1 VSAATPARRGVADL
15 PLSWASDAELKR
27 LDAVLGG
34 ASERT
39 AALKAFNAL
48 PTEANLLF
56 TGYVDLRSA
65 DLEGSTLLAPP
76 VVIGELPASE
86 LPAGAAALIS
96 ISARGVDMHLGAEA
110 RAAGLTVTPLPG
122 GTPLPGAESD
132 RMTALIGAC
141 WNSGTH
147 INLSRGAVAA
157 PIIIRIESPA
167 QGAAL
172 IARIAVTLGENA
184 SATISEEVIGA
195 SGGSREIATRSTTAR
210 ALLAT
215 TSEVTLGKGA
225 KLRLASIQELPEDV
239 VYLPVRRHEFG
250 ANAELQIAAAQVGAR
265 LVRGRIDHQL
275 TGNGS
280 KVRQVEVVFAGGEQ
294 LHDLTTYSL
303 HAGEKTVGDLLAKGI
318 FAGKAR
324 GFVKG
329 VTTIPRSGRGTNS
342 YLGEFGMLLSKTAR
356 SVAIPSLWIDQP
368 DCERAAH
375 GSSVGPIDPNQIFYL
390 RARGLTEAEA
400 RRTIVMGYLEPV
412 VAALPLEEEAD
423 RLREVLAEK
432 LDAAFAAQSA
442 AAASAA

>member
-1 VSAATPARRGVADL
+1 MSAATPARRGVADL
-15 PLSWASDAELKR
+15 PLSWANEAELKR
-27 LDAVLGG
+27 LDAALGG
-34 ASERT
+34 ASQRA
-39 AALKAFNAL
+39 AALKAFNSL

-65 DLEGSTLLAPP
+65 DLEGSTLLVPP
-76 VVIGELPASE
+76 VVISELPASD

-96 ISARGVDMHLGAEA
+96 ISARGVGLHLGAEA
-110 RAAGLTVTPLPG
+110 RAAGLTVGPLPG
-122 GTPLPGAESD
+122 GTPLAGAESD

-141 WNSGTH
+141 WNSGTE
-147 INLSRGAVAA
+147 ISLPSGSITA

-167 QGAAL
+167 QGEAL
-172 IARIAVTLGENA
+172 LARIAVKLGENV
-184 SATISEEVIGA
+184 SATISEEVTGRSA
-195 SGGSREIATRSTTAR
+195 DSGSTSGTTAR

-225 KLRLASIQELPEDV
+225 KLRLASIQELPEGV

-250 ANAELQIAAAQVGAR
+250 ANAELQIAAAQIGAR

-280 KVRQVEVVFAGGEQ
+280 KVRQVEVVFAGADQ

-423 RLREVLAEK
+423 RLREVLAAK
-432 LDAAFAAQSA
+432 LDAAFAAQLA
-442 AAASAA
+442 AAATAA

>member
-1 VSAATPARRGVADL
+1 MSAATPARRGVAEL
-15 PLSWASDAELKR
+15 PLSWANEAEIKR
-27 LDAVLGG
+27 LDATLGG
-34 ASERT
+34 ASQRV

-65 DLEGSTLLAPP
+65 DLENSTPLAPP
-76 VVIGELPASE
+76 VVISELPASD

-96 ISARGVDMHLGAEA
+96 ISARGVGLHLGAEA

-122 GTPLPGAESD
+122 NTPLAGAESD

-141 WNSGTH
+141 WNSGTE
-147 INLSRGAVAA
+147 ISLPSGSITA

-167 QGAAL
+167 QGEAL
-172 IARIAVTLGENA
+172 LARIVVKLGENV
-184 SATISEEVIGA
+184 SATISEEVVGRSADSGNA
-195 SGGSREIATRSTTAR
+195 SGPTAR

-239 VYLPVRRHEFG
+239 AYLPVRRHEFG
-250 ANAELQIAAAQVGAR
+250 ASAELQIAAAQIGAR

-280 KVRQVEVVFAGGEQ
+280 KVRQVEVVFAGADQ

-423 RLREVLAEK
+423 RLREVLAAK

-442 AAASAA
+442 AAATAA

>member
-1 VSAATPARRGVADL
+1 MSAATPARRGLADL
-15 PLSWASDAELKR
+15 PLGWATGAEVSR
-27 LDAVLGG
+27 LVGVLGG
-34 ASERT
+34 GEARE
-39 AALKAFNAL
+39 AAHAAFHSL
-48 PTEANLLF
+48 PTESNLLF

-65 DLEGSTLLAPP
+65 DIEASRLLTPP
-76 VVIGELPASE
+76 SSIDELPASE
-86 LPAGAAALIS
+86 LPDGAAALIS
-96 ISARGVDMHLGAEA
+96 ISARGVAAHLGPEA
-110 RAAGLTVTPLPG
+110 RAAGLTVEPLAG
-122 GTPLPGAESD
+122 ESPLAGADGD
-132 RMTALIGAC
+132 RMTALIGAY
-141 WNSGTH
+141 WGSGIQITLAGGT
-147 INLSRGAVAA
+147 IEA
-157 PIIIRIESPA
+157 PIVIRIESPA
-167 QGAAL
+167 QGEAL
-172 IARIAVTLGENA
+172 VTRIAVTLGESA
-184 SATISEEVIGA
+184 SATISEEVVGTNTD
-195 SGGSREIATRSTTAR
+195 GGGDGRGTAR

-225 KLRLASIQELPEDV
+225 NLRLASIQELPEDV
-239 VYLPVRRHEFG
+239 VYLPVRRHVFG
-250 ANAELQIAAAQVGAR
+250 ANAELQIAAAQIGAR

-280 KVRQVEVVFAGGEQ
+280 KVRQVEVLFADGEQ
-294 LHDLTTYSL
+294 LHDVTTYSL

-375 GSSVGPIDPNQIFYL
+375 GSSVGPIDQNQIFYL

-423 RLREVLAEK
+423 RLREVLAAK

-442 AAASAA
+442 AAAPAA

>member
-15 PLSWASDAELKR
+15 PLSWANESELKR
-27 LDAVLGG
+27 LDAALGG
-34 ASERT
+34 ASQRA

-56 TGYVDLRSA
+56 TGYVDLRAA
-65 DLEGSTLLAPP
+65 DLEASTLLAPP
-76 VVIGELPASE
+76 VGISELPASE

-96 ISARGVDMHLGAEA
+96 ISARGVGLHLGAEA
-110 RAAGLTVTPLPG
+110 RAAGLTVGQLPG
-122 GTPLPGAESD
+122 GTPLVGAESD

-141 WNSGTH
+141 WNSGTE
-147 INLSRGAVAA
+147 ISLLNGSITA

-167 QGAAL
+167 QGEAL
-172 IARIAVTLGENA
+172 LARIAVKLGENV
-184 SATISEEVIGA
+184 SATISEEVT
-195 SGGSREIATRSTTAR
+195 GGSADSGSTSGTTAR

-225 KLRLASIQELPEDV
+225 KLRLASIQELAEGV

-250 ANAELQIAAAQVGAR
+250 ANAELQIAAAQIGAR

-280 KVRQVEVVFAGGEQ
+280 KVRQVEVVFAGADQ

-423 RLREVLAEK
+423 RLREVLAAK

-442 AAASAA
+442 AAATAA

>member
-1 VSAATPARRGVADL
+1 MSAATPARRGVGDL
-15 PLSWASDAELKR
+15 PLSWVNEEELKR
-27 LDAVLGG
+27 LDAALGG
-34 ASERT
+34 ASPR
-39 AALKAFNAL
+39 ADALKAFSSL

-56 TGYVDLRSA
+56 TGYVDLRAA
-65 DLEGSTLLAPP
+65 DLEASTLLAPP
-76 VVIGELPASE
+76 VAISELPASE

-96 ISARGVDMHLGAEA
+96 ISARGVGAHLGAEA
-110 RAAGLTVTPLPG
+110 RAAGLTVGPLTG
-122 GTPLPGAESD
+122 GTPLAGAESD

-141 WNSGTH
+141 WNSGTE
-147 INLSRGAVAA
+147 ISLPSGSITA

-167 QGAAL
+167 QGEAL
-172 IARIAVTLGENA
+172 LARIAVKLGENV
-184 SATISEEVIGA
+184 SATISEEVT
-195 SGGSREIATRSTTAR
+195 GGSAGGGSTSGTTAR

-250 ANAELQIAAAQVGAR
+250 ANSELQIAAAQIGAR

-280 KVRQVEVVFAGGEQ
+280 KVRQVEVVFAGADQ

-423 RLREVLAEK
+423 RLREVLAAK

-442 AAASAA
+442 AAATAA

>member
-1 VSAATPARRGVADL
+1 MSAATPARRGVADL
-15 PLSWASDAELKR
+15 PLGWANDAELKR
-27 LDAVLGG
+27 LDASLGG
-34 ASERT
+34 ASERA
-39 AALKAFNAL
+39 AALKAFSSL

-56 TGYVDLRSA
+56 TGYVDLRAA
-65 DLEGSTLLAPP
+65 DLESSTLLAPP
-76 VVIGELPASE
+76 AAISELPASD

-96 ISARGVDMHLGAEA
+96 ISARGVGLHLGAEA

-122 GTPLPGAESD
+122 NTPLAGAESD

-141 WNSGTH
+141 WNSGTE
-147 INLSRGAVAA
+147 ISLSSGSITA

-167 QGAAL
+167 QGEAL
-172 IARIAVTLGENA
+172 LARIAVKLGDNV
-184 SATISEEVIGA
+184 SATISEEVVGRSA
-195 SGGSREIATRSTTAR
+195 DSDSTSGTSAR

-239 VYLPVRRHEFG
+239 AYLPVRRHEFG
-250 ANAELQIAAAQVGAR
+250 ASAELQIAAAQIGAR

-280 KVRQVEVVFAGGEQ
+280 KVRQVEVVFAGADQ

-423 RLREVLAEK
+423 RLREVLAAK

-442 AAASAA
+442 AAATAA

>member
-1 VSAATPARRGVADL
+1 MSAATPARRGVADL
-15 PLSWASDAELKR
+15 PLSWANEAEIKR
-27 LDAVLGG
+27 LDAALGG
-34 ASERT
+34 GSQRV
-39 AALKAFNAL
+39 AALKAFSSL

-56 TGYVDLRSA
+56 TGYVDLRAA
-65 DLEGSTLLAPP
+65 DLEASTLLAPP
-76 VVIGELPASE
+76 VAISDLPASE

-96 ISARGVDMHLGAEA
+96 ISARGVGIHLGAEA
-110 RAAGLTVTPLPG
+110 RAAGLTVGQLPG
-122 GTPLPGAESD
+122 GTPLAGAESD

-141 WNSGTH
+141 WNSGTE
-147 INLSRGAVAA
+147 ISLPSGSITA

-167 QGAAL
+167 QGEAL
-172 IARIAVTLGENA
+172 LARIVVKLGENV
-184 SATISEEVIGA
+184 SATISEEVT
-195 SGGSREIATRSTTAR
+195 GGSADSGITSGTTAR

-225 KLRLASIQELPEDV
+225 KLRLASIQELPEGV

-250 ANAELQIAAAQVGAR
+250 ANAELQIAAAQIGAR

-280 KVRQVEVVFAGGEQ
+280 KVRQVEVVFAGADQ

-423 RLREVLAEK
+423 RLREVLAAK

-442 AAASAA
+442 AAATAA

>member
-1 VSAATPARRGVADL
+1 MSAATPARRGVADL
-15 PLSWASDAELKR
+15 PLSWANEAELKR
-27 LDAVLGG
+27 LDASLGG
-34 ASERT
+34 ASERA

-56 TGYVDLRSA
+56 TGYVDLRAA
-65 DLEGSTLLAPP
+65 DLENSTLLAPP
-76 VVIGELPASE
+76 VVISELPASE

-96 ISARGVDMHLGAEA
+96 ISARGVGMHLGAEA

-122 GTPLPGAESD
+122 NTPLAGAESD

-141 WNSGTH
+141 WNSGTE
-147 INLSRGAVAA
+147 ISLPSGSITA

-167 QGAAL
+167 QGEAL
-172 IARIAVTLGENA
+172 LARIVVKLGENV
-184 SATISEEVIGA
+184 SATISEEVVGRSADSGA
-195 SGGSREIATRSTTAR
+195 AGGPTAR
-210 ALLAT
+210 ALLTT

-239 VYLPVRRHEFG
+239 AYLPVRRHEFG
-250 ANAELQIAAAQVGAR
+250 ASAELQIAAAQIGAR

-280 KVRQVEVVFAGGEQ
+280 KVRQVEVVFAGADQ

-423 RLREVLAEK
+423 RLREVLAAK

-442 AAASAA
+442 AAATAA

>member
-1 VSAATPARRGVADL
+1 MSAATPARRGLADL
-15 PLSWASDAELKR
+15 PLSWANEAELKR
-27 LDAVLGG
+27 LDAALGG
-34 ASERT
+34 ASQRA
-39 AALKAFNAL
+39 AALKAFNSL

-65 DLEGSTLLAPP
+65 DLEGSTLLVPP
-76 VVIGELPASE
+76 VVISELPASD

-96 ISARGVDMHLGAEA
+96 ISARGVGLHLGAEA

-122 GTPLPGAESD
+122 NTPLAGAESD

-141 WNSGTH
+141 WNSGTE
-147 INLSRGAVAA
+147 ISLLNGSITA

-167 QGAAL
+167 QGEAL
-172 IARIAVTLGENA
+172 LARIAVKLGENV
-184 SATISEEVIGA
+184 SATISEEVTGRSADSGSTIG
-195 SGGSREIATRSTTAR
+195 TTAR

-239 VYLPVRRHEFG
+239 AYLPVRRHEFG
-250 ANAELQIAAAQVGAR
+250 ASAELQIAAAQIGAR

-280 KVRQVEVVFAGGEQ
+280 KVRQVEVVFAGADQ

-423 RLREVLAEK
+423 RLREVLAAK
-432 LDAAFAAQSA
+432 LDAAFAAQLA
-442 AAASAA
+442 AAATAA

>member
-1 VSAATPARRGVADL
+1 MSAATPARRGVADL
-15 PLSWASDAELKR
+15 PLGWANDAELKR
-27 LDAVLGG
+27 LDASLGG
-34 ASERT
+34 ASERA
-39 AALKAFNAL
+39 AALKAFSSL

-56 TGYVDLRSA
+56 TGYVDLRAA
-65 DLEGSTLLAPP
+65 DLESSTLLAPP
-76 VVIGELPASE
+76 AAISELPASD

-96 ISARGVDMHLGAEA
+96 ISARGVGMHLGAEA

-122 GTPLPGAESD
+122 NTPLAGAESD

-141 WNSGTH
+141 WNSGTE
-147 INLSRGAVAA
+147 ISLPRGSITA

-167 QGAAL
+167 QGEAL
-172 IARIAVTLGENA
+172 LARIVVKLGENV
-184 SATISEEVIGA
+184 SATISEEVVGRSADSGSA
-195 SGGSREIATRSTTAR
+195 SGPTAR

-239 VYLPVRRHEFG
+239 AYLPVRRHEFG
-250 ANAELQIAAAQVGAR
+250 ASAELQIAAAQIGAR

-280 KVRQVEVVFAGGEQ
+280 KVRQVEVVFAGADQ

-423 RLREVLAEK
+423 RLREVLAAK

-442 AAASAA
+442 AAATAA

>member
-1 VSAATPARRGVADL
+1 MSAATPARRGVADL
-15 PLSWASDAELKR
+15 PLGWANDAELKR
-27 LDAVLGG
+27 LDASLGG
-34 ASERT
+34 ASERA

-65 DLEGSTLLAPP
+65 DLENSTLLAPP
-76 VVIGELPASE
+76 VVISEIPASE

-96 ISARGVDMHLGAEA
+96 ISARGVGLHLGAEA

-122 GTPLPGAESD
+122 NTPLAGAESD

-141 WNSGTH
+141 WNSGTE
-147 INLSRGAVAA
+147 ISLPSGSITA

-167 QGAAL
+167 QGEAL
-172 IARIAVTLGENA
+172 LARIVVKLGENV
-184 SATISEEVIGA
+184 SATISEEVVGRSADSGSA
-195 SGGSREIATRSTTAR
+195 SGPTAR

-239 VYLPVRRHEFG
+239 AYLPVRRHEFA
-250 ANAELQIAAAQVGAR
+250 ANAELQIAAAQIGAR

-280 KVRQVEVVFAGGEQ
+280 KVRQVEVVFAGADQ

-423 RLREVLAEK
+423 RLREVLATK

-442 AAASAA
+442 AAATAA

>member
-1 VSAATPARRGVADL
+1 MSAATPARRGVADL
-15 PLSWASDAELKR
+15 PLGWANDAEIKR
-27 LDAVLGG
+27 LDAALGG
-34 ASERT
+34 ASERA

-65 DLEGSTLLAPP
+65 DLENSTLLAPP
-76 VVIGELPASE
+76 VVISEIPASE

-96 ISARGVDMHLGAEA
+96 ISARGVGLHLGAEA

-122 GTPLPGAESD
+122 NTPLAGAESD

-141 WNSGTH
+141 WNSGTE
-147 INLSRGAVAA
+147 ISLPSGSITA

-167 QGAAL
+167 QGEAL
-172 IARIAVTLGENA
+172 LARIVVKLGENV
-184 SATISEEVIGA
+184 SATISEEVVGRSADSGSA
-195 SGGSREIATRSTTAR
+195 SGPTAR

-239 VYLPVRRHEFG
+239 AYLPVRRHEFG
-250 ANAELQIAAAQVGAR
+250 ASAELQIAAAQIGAR

-280 KVRQVEVVFAGGEQ
+280 KVRQVEVVFAGADQ

-423 RLREVLAEK
+423 RLREVLAAK

-442 AAASAA
+442 AAATAA

>member
-1 VSAATPARRGVADL
+1 MSAATPARRGVGDL
-15 PLSWASDAELKR
+15 PLSWTNEEELKR
-27 LDAVLGG
+27 LDAALGG
-34 ASERT
+34 ANPR
-39 AALKAFNAL
+39 ADALKAFSSL

-56 TGYVDLRSA
+56 IGYVDLRAA

-76 VVIGELPASE
+76 VSISELPASE

-96 ISARGVDMHLGAEA
+96 ISARGVGIHLGAEA
-110 RAAGLTVTPLPG
+110 RAAGLTVGPLPG
-122 GTPLPGAESD
+122 NTPLVGAESD

-141 WNSGTH
+141 WNSGTE
-147 INLSRGAVAA
+147 ISLSSGSITA

-167 QGAAL
+167 QGEAL
-172 IARIAVTLGENA
+172 LARIAVKLGENV
-184 SATISEEVIGA
+184 SATISEEVTGRSADSGSA
-195 SGGSREIATRSTTAR
+195 SGTTAR

-250 ANAELQIAAAQVGAR
+250 ANAELQIAAAQIGAR

-280 KVRQVEVVFAGGEQ
+280 KVRQVEVVFAGADQ

-423 RLREVLAEK
+423 RLREVLAAK
-432 LDAAFAAQSA
+432 LDAAFAAQLA
-442 AAASAA
+442 AAATAA

>member
-15 PLSWASDAELKR
+15 PLSWANESELKR
-27 LDAVLGG
+27 LDAALGG
-34 ASERT
+34 ASQR
-39 AALKAFNAL
+39 ASALKAFSSL

-56 TGYVDLRSA
+56 TGYVDLRAA

-76 VVIGELPASE
+76 VGISELPASE

-96 ISARGVDMHLGAEA
+96 ISARGVALHLGAEA

-122 GTPLPGAESD
+122 GTPLAGAESD

-141 WNSGTH
+141 WNSGTE
-147 INLSRGAVAA
+147 ISLPSGSITA

-167 QGAAL
+167 QGEAL
-172 IARIAVTLGENA
+172 LARIAVNLGENV
-184 SATISEEVIGA
+184 SATISEEVTGRSADSA
-195 SGGSREIATRSTTAR
+195 STSGTSAR

-250 ANAELQIAAAQVGAR
+250 ASAELQIAAAQIGAR

-280 KVRQVEVVFAGGEQ
+280 KVRQVEVVFAGADQ

-423 RLREVLAEK
+423 RLREVLAAK

-442 AAASAA
+442 AAATAA

>member
-1 VSAATPARRGVADL
+1 MSAATPARRGLADL
-15 PLSWASDAELKR
+15 PLSWANESELKR
-27 LDAVLGG
+27 LDAALGG
-34 ASERT
+34 ASQRA

-56 TGYVDLRSA
+56 TGYVDLRAA

-76 VVIGELPASE
+76 VGISELPASE

-96 ISARGVDMHLGAEA
+96 ISARGVGMHLGAEA
-110 RAAGLTVTPLPG
+110 RAAGLTVGQLPG
-122 GTPLPGAESD
+122 GTPLAGAESD

-141 WNSGTH
+141 WNSGTE
-147 INLSRGAVAA
+147 ISLPSGSITA

-167 QGAAL
+167 QGEAL
-172 IARIAVTLGENA
+172 LARIAVTLGENV
-184 SATISEEVIGA
+184 SATISEEVTGRSADSGSTIG
-195 SGGSREIATRSTTAR
+195 TTAR

-215 TSEVTLGKGA
+215 TSEVTLGKRA

-250 ANAELQIAAAQVGAR
+250 ANAELQIAAAQIGAR

-280 KVRQVEVVFAGGEQ
+280 KVRQVEVVFAGADQ

-423 RLREVLAEK
+423 RLREVLAAK

-442 AAASAA
+442 AAATAA